1 MSSFASSASLT
12 AADVLLDT
20 KPHHRRPKRPTD
32 YIVLNGSLHDPTI
45 GAVRICY
52 YMVQSGGPL
61 TTVAVQ
67 TALRGHGFVSSNNLY
82 LKCNNDISYSGG
94 DGDKWDAGVDV
105 VEATSSEERGYGGV
119 IGLDEGV
126 SGNGVRTPSLLLKY
140 SFRPF
145 TENDSHRSLSWG
157 ACYGESDISDGDS
170 PLTLA
175 ATTASRY
182 EYESLDHVRDNAGAS
197 TVSSKCCHTDCPSWL
212 HAAVEYCVGVPLE
225 TEVTLLEESIV
236 SKDDIF
242 NAKLGDFKW
251 RLLEIRLIIYV
262 MLSCA
267 TFLAFQPMATL
278 PIVNHY
284 WVFTTTCGV
293 LLGLFVS
300 AVAWVLYR
308 PEFLAGIC
316 LAVGGGLICTSIARH
331 YVPDSYSAK
340 VIHTIGSVILVFSVY
355 PISLI
360 FIQAIGER
368 RLRRLQLESDI
379 RSQTAHGRTKT
390 IDMSD
395 ENGAQIRTK
404 DIEALQSFDK
414 ARENMLANYKGH
426 RHGRGG
432 SEKATRSSSQHQGSS
447 SLIDHSDCHHDIIQP
462 TETTHLLSTS

>member
-1 MSSFASSASLT
+1 
-12 AADVLLDT
+12 
-20 KPHHRRPKRPTD
+20 
-32 YIVLNGSLHDPTI
+32 
-45 GAVRICY
+45 
-52 YMVQSGGPL
+52 
-61 TTVAVQ
+61 
-67 TALRGHGFVSSNNLY
+67 
-82 LKCNNDISYSGG
+82 
-94 DGDKWDAGVDV
+94 
-105 VEATSSEERGYGGV
+105 
-119 IGLDEGV
+119 
-126 SGNGVRTPSLLLKY
+126 
-140 SFRPF
+140 
-145 TENDSHRSLSWG
+145 
-157 ACYGESDISDGDS
+157 
-170 PLTLA
+170 
-175 ATTASRY
+175 
-182 EYESLDHVRDNAGAS
+182 
-197 TVSSKCCHTDCPSWL
+197 
-212 HAAVEYCVGVPLE
+212 VG
-225 TEVTLLEESIV
+225 IV
-236 SKDDIF
+236 STGIPCS
-242 NAKLGDFKW
+242 L
-251 RLLEIRLIIYV
+251 
-262 MLSCA
+262 
-267 TFLAFQPMATL
+267 
-278 PIVNHY
+278 
-284 WVFTTTCGV
+284 
-293 LLGLFVS
+293 
-300 AVAWVLYR
+300 
-308 PEFLAGIC
+308 GIC